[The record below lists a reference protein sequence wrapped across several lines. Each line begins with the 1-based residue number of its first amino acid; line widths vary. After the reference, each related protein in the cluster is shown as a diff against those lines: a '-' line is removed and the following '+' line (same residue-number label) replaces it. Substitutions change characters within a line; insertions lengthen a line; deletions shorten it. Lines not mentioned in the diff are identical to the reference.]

1 MARKKRKGRYRRSN
15 REDALSKW
23 SPKTSLGKEV
33 LAGQITNV
41 DEIFASGQRILEPEI
56 IDVLLPNMED
66 DVLEIE
72 STQRMT
78 PCGRKMQMKA
88 VVVIGDR
95 NGHVAY
101 GTGKAPETRDAIGE
115 AIRDAKKRVIRV
127 PFGCGSWECGCG
139 GRHSIPQSVSG
150 KCSSTTVTIKP
161 APKGVGLV
169 AGHTTRRVLELAG
182 LKDAWTFI
190 KGRTRNDLN
199 TLVAT
204 IEALNQL
211 NELKHGFDNNQ
222 QKEEKGE
229 EEADSE

>member
-1 MARKKRKGRYRRSN
+1 
-15 REDALSKW
+15 
-23 SPKTSLGKEV
+23 
-33 LAGQITNV
+33 
-41 DEIFASGQRILEPEI
+41 
-56 IDVLLPNMED
+56 MED

-88 VVVIGDR
+88 IVVIGDK

-101 GTGKAPETRDAIGE
+101 GAGKAPETRDAISE

-139 GRHSIPQSVSG
+139 GKHSIPQAVSG
-150 KCSSTTVTIKP
+150 KCASSTVTIKP

-169 AGHTTRRVLELAG
+169 AGHVTRRVLELAG
-182 LKDAWTFI
+182 LKDAWTSI
-190 KGRTRNDLN
+190 KGRTRNDFN

-204 IEALNQL
+204 IHALDEL
-211 NELKHGFDNNQ
+211 NHLKHGFDDD
-222 QKEEKGE
+222 QKQAEEEKVAVE
-229 EEADSE
+229 

>member
-1 MARKKRKGRYRRSN
+1 MARKRNQKRHSN
-15 REDALSKW
+15 RGEDALSKW
-23 SPKTSLGKEV
+23 VPKTTLGKAVLSGQVTNIDEV
-33 LAGQITNV
+33 L
-41 DEIFASGQRILEPEI
+41 ASGQRVLEPEI

-88 VVVIGDR
+88 VVVIGDK

-101 GTGKAPETRDAIGE
+101 GAGKAPETRDAISE
-115 AIRDAKKRVIRV
+115 AIRDAKKRVVRV

-139 GRHSIPQSVSG
+139 GKHSISQTVSG
-150 KCSSTTVTIKP
+150 KCASSTVTIKP

-169 AGHTTRRVLELAG
+169 AGHVTRRVLELVG

-190 KGRTRNDLN
+190 KGRTRNDFN

-204 IEALNQL
+204 VNALDEL
-211 NELKHGFDNNQ
+211 NHLKHGLGQ
-222 QKEEKGE
+222 QQEEKGNGE
-229 EEADSE
+229 SE